1 MKTRRCSVCRLKVPS
16 ESAVIGSLKAF
27 CSMEHLIEY
36 SRSDA
41 GRKTVK
47 KAVQRTVRAEKK
59 LAVEKL
65 KTRSDYTKEAQIAF
79 NAYVRERDNSRQCIS
94 CETHLNQTGALG
106 GSYDCGHY
114 RSVGSA
120 PHLRFDL
127 HNAHGQCKKCNKY
140 KSGNVADY
148 RIKLLRKIG
157 GARLE
162 ALECDQIQRK
172 YTVPDLQRIK
182 IIFTTKLKRLKSKN
196 GKS

>member
-1 MKTRRCSVCRLKVPS
+1 MKTRRCSVCRLKVPT

-36 SRSDA
+36 SRSAA
-41 GRKTVK
+41 GKKTVK
-47 KAVQRTVRAEKK
+47 KAVRAEKK

-65 KTRSDYTKEAQIAF
+65 KTRSDYTKEAQVAF
-79 NAYVRERDNSRQCIS
+79 NAYVRERDNGRQCIS
-94 CETHLNQTGALG
+94 CDTYLNQTGALG

-120 PHLRFDL
+120 PHLRFNL
-127 HNAHGQCKKCNKY
+127 NNAHGQCKKCNKY

-148 RIKLLRKIG
+148 RVKLLRKIG

-162 ALECDQIQRK
+162 ALECDQMPRK
-172 YTVPDLQRIK
+172 YTVSDLHRIK
-182 IIFTTKLKRLKSKN
+182 TIFTTKSKRLKSKN
-196 GKS
+196 EQS

>member
-1 MKTRRCSVCRLKVPS
+1 
-16 ESAVIGSLKAF
+16 
-27 CSMEHLIEY
+27 MEHLIEY

-47 KAVQRTVRAEKK
+47 KAVQYTVRAEKK

-65 KTRSDYTKEAQIAF
+65 KTRSDYVKEAQVAF
-79 NAYVRERDNSRQCIS
+79 NAYVRERDNGRQCIS
-94 CETHLNQTGALG
+94 CETYLNQTGALG

-140 KSGNVADY
+140 KSGNVAEY

-162 ALECDQIQRK
+162 ALECDQMPRK
-172 YTVPDLQRIK
+172 YTTPDLQKIK
-182 IIFTTKLKRLKSKN
+182 TIFTTKLKRLKSKN
-196 GKS
+196 GQS

>member
-1 MKTRRCSVCRLKVPS
+1 MKTRRCSVCRMKVPS

-27 CSMEHLIEY
+27 CSVEHLIEY
-36 SRSDA
+36 SRSVA
-41 GRKTVK
+41 GKKVIK
-47 KAVQRTVRAEKK
+47 KAVQRIVREEKK

-65 KTRSDYTKEAQIAF
+65 KTRSDYVKEAQIAF
-79 NAYVRERDNSRQCIS
+79 NAYVRERDNGRQCIS
-94 CETHLNQTGALG
+94 CDTHLNQTGALG

-114 RSVGSA
+114 RSIGSA
-120 PHLRFDL
+120 PHLRFNL
-127 HNAHGQCKKCNKY
+127 NNAHGQCKKCNKY
-140 KSGNVADY
+140 KSGNVAEY

-182 IIFTTKLKRLKSKN
+182 IIFTKKSK
-196 GKS
+196 GLKQRG